1 MFALHRDSG
10 PKMQEI
16 YKTPSNFY
24 APSGMRELP
33 ARTVG
38 EPFAPNVWETLS
50 RKQSHEKRVV
60 LINAP
65 KLHFRN
71 KGLYQKHILIF
82 V

>member
-1 MFALHRDSG
+1 
-10 PKMQEI
+10 
-16 YKTPSNFY
+16 
-24 APSGMRELP
+24 MRELP

-71 KGLYQKHILIF
+71 KGLYQKHILIL